1 QFQASA
7 SGLSTTCL
15 PELSAPQPRAALENK
30 PAQEPVAAMG
40 EKVIASKVL
49 GPVKWFTM
57 RNEDVFVNQTTVE
70 FDEVE
75 GEKGAEAANVTGPG
89 GVPVQSNKYAADRN
103 HRHYPRHRGGP
114 SPNYQPIYQNSEVG
128 EKDNQGAG
136 EQGRPV
142 RQNMYSGFRPRFRMR
157 PLRQRQPREEV
168 NEEDKENHTDAS
180 QGLQSPQRWH
190 HHNYNYR
197 RRCPENTKPQDGKET
212 KTKVAKTSAANTSAS
227 EAEQGG
233 AE

>member
-1 QFQASA
+1 TAGSSKA
-7 SGLSTTCL
+7 A
-15 PELSAPQPRAALENK
+15 APPSQPRAALENK

-103 HRHYPRHRGGP
+103 HRHYPRHRGG
-114 SPNYQPIYQNSEVG
+114 
-128 EKDNQGAG
+128 AG

-212 KTKVAKTSAANTSAS
+212 KVSAPVEGSTPSKIETDHELNAFHTSTFSRAWGSR
-227 EAEQGG
+227 
-233 AE
+233 